1 VVLTFMLTNLGSM
14 LGLWLTGFQV
24 WGKVAG

>member
-14 LGLWLTGFQV
+14 LGLWLTA
-24 WGKVAG
+24 GKVWSKVAS